1 MLFLK
6 ILFGIGIIATLIL
19 ACKLYVFGDYDY
31 YENFGDNILTNV
43 LYAIS
48 VILFLGIL
56 SGYWCYICFSNS
68 EASMLEKVIV
78 TIIPIVVMI
87 VVYFLVFGE
96 EILEIRGCIMYF
108 VLFVSFTAVFF
119 NYITGYN
126 KNVEVLTE
134 TEVVDTTDL
143 QLIAFNNYIIPNAY
157 GDISGTAILGSGT
170 VNGNISTSAE
180 GVVSFWYEDEN
191 NDGTFEQADASNSK
205 IKFID
210 DNEKAHVE
218 VTSCISKKVK
228 KDHNNNKEKVLSK
241 KEYKEYKF
249 YLPNSLKN
257 YTLK

>member
-1 MLFLK
+1 M
-6 ILFGIGIIATLIL
+6 
-19 ACKLYVFGDYDY
+19 
-31 YENFGDNILTNV
+31 
-43 LYAIS
+43 
-48 VILFLGIL
+48 
-56 SGYWCYICFSNS
+56 
-68 EASMLEKVIV
+68 
-78 TIIPIVVMI
+78 
-87 VVYFLVFGE
+87 
-96 EILEIRGCIMYF
+96 
-108 VLFVSFTAVFF
+108 
-119 NYITGYN
+119 
-126 KNVEVLTE
+126 
-134 TEVVDTTDL
+134 
-143 QLIAFNNYIIPNAY
+143 QLIAFNNYIIPNVS
-157 GDISGTAILGSGT
+157 GDVSGTAILGSGN

-191 NDGTFEQADASNSK
+191 NEGTFEQVDASNSK